1 MDKKTN
7 NTLWGQLHWLVMLA
21 QQGSFTAAANRLGVS
36 KAAVS
41 QRIAE
46 LERAAGVALVQRT
59 TRSVRLT
66 EAGQR
71 LVDETGD
78 SFKAI
83 EQSFLT
89 VKESTGTPQGLIKVT
104 APVAFARQQ
113 LVSRLAEFLRLH
125 PLVRIE
131 LDLSDRI
138 NSLALTGFDLAI
150 RHTDQVPDT
159 SVAWPLCSTQAVL
172 VASPSYLK
180 NRGEPTTPDDLRGH
194 ACLNYPR
201 AGERS
206 EWTFLA
212 PPLASQGH
220 AEGAQVIPVSGAFGA
235 NNSEALREAALAD
248 LGIAMLPDFSA
259 ETALKAGTL
268 KRVLSAWTCQ
278 GPFASSIYAVRPYA
292 LRTPLAV
299 NALVQFL
306 KASLAAGFGLHRL
319 T

>member
-1 MDKKTN
+1 MDKRTA
-7 NTLWGQLHWLVMLA
+7 NTLWGQLHWLVVLA
-21 QQGSFTAAANRLGVS
+21 QQGSFTAAADRLGVS

-46 LERAAGVALVQRT
+46 LERAAGIALVRRT

-78 SFKAI
+78 SFNAI

-89 VKESTGTPQGLIKVT
+89 VKESAGTPQGLLKVT

-113 LVSRLAEFLRLH
+113 LVTRLADFLKSH
-125 PLVRIE
+125 PHVRIE

-138 NSLALTGFDLAI
+138 NSLALNGFDLAI

-159 SVAWPLCSTQAVL
+159 SVAWALCPSRAVL
-172 VASPSYLK
+172 VASPEYLMQ
-180 NRGEPTTPDDLRGH
+180 RGEPKTPDDLRDH

-201 AGERS
+201 TGERS
-206 EWTFLA
+206 EWRFLRR
-212 PPLASQGH
+212 QGQGVRH
-220 AEGAQVIPVSGAFGA
+220 SNTAQVIPITGAFGA
-235 NNSEALREAALAD
+235 NNSEALREAALAR
-248 LGIAMLPDFSA
+248 LGIALLPDFSA
-259 ETALKAGTL
+259 EAPLRSGLLKQ
-268 KRVLSAWTCQ
+268 VLPSWHCQ
-278 GPFASSIYAVRPYA
+278 GPFASTIYAVRPYA

-299 NALVQFL
+299 NALVGFL
-306 KASLAAGFGLHRL
+306 KTSFTNGFL
-319 T
+319 TD

>member
-1 MDKKTN
+1 MDRKTN

-21 QQGSFTAAANRLGVS
+21 QQGSFTAAADRLGVS

-78 SFKAI
+78 AFKAI

-89 VKESTGTPQGLIKVT
+89 VKESTGKPQGLIKVT

-113 LVSRLAEFLRLH
+113 LVGRLAEFLNLH

-201 AGERS
+201 TGERS
-206 EWTFLA
+206 EWTFL
-212 PPLASQGH
+212 PPQLTSQGH

-259 ETALKAGTL
+259 EAALKAGTL
-268 KRVLSAWTCQ
+268 NRVLSAWTCQ
-278 GPFASSIYAVRPYA
+278 GPFAASIYAVRPYA

-306 KASLAAGFGLHRL
+306 KSSLAAGFGLN
-319 T
+319 